1 MISEIS
7 ILTEGPGRFLSIGI
21 KDAAEDCMELRM
33 IGSIYDSMIIRPS
46 LSEYKGGIRLN
57 YEVTDCISLEEYLT
71 SEKLGGEDI
80 YSFMLALNRA
90 AGIMTGYLM
99 GEENLLLDKRF
110 IFTDRIDNTLRFC
123 PIPDAGRDGSSRP
136 DREGPHE
143 LGTGSIFTGLLAA
156 LTAHVDLND
165 PDALRMCAVM
175 LKEAEKAECRIYD
188 LMNVLMAERKNRG
201 GAEEQ
206 YSFNKPLSRQKA
218 VSLSEGKG
226 KPVRDGSG
234 TESRE
239 TEQTEYRSDFS
250 LEDMD
255 DIRLDPEKE
264 FMEDKHDLESY
275 VISENETE
283 TIVDEG
289 DAGNAERPRTE
300 KGSIRAAAVRILMT
314 QAIMAAA
321 LAAVYVLKGMD
332 TVVMILP
339 LYAILSVC
347 TALYFTID
355 LLMAKR
361 QR

>member
-7 ILTEGPGRFLSIGI
+7 VLTEGPGRFLSVGI

-57 YEVTDCISLEEYLT
+57 YEVTDCISLEECLT
-71 SEKLGGEDI
+71 SEKLDGEDI

-99 GEENLLLDKRF
+99 GEENLLLDKRY

-165 PDALRMCAVM
+165 PVALRMCAVM

-188 LMNVLMAERKNRG
+188 LMNVLMAERKNRETAG
-201 GAEEQ
+201 EQ
-206 YSFNKPLSRQKA
+206 TGFKKPLIRPKA
-218 VSLSEGKG
+218 VAVNDTRTAK
-226 KPVRDGSG
+226 DSG
-234 TESRE
+234 E
-239 TEQTEYRSDFS
+239 TENPETTQTEYRSGLKLKD
-250 LEDMD
+250 LDE
-255 DIRLDPEKE
+255 IRLDPEKE
-264 FMEDKHDLESY
+264 FMEDKHVLGSY
-275 VISENETE
+275 ETSENETD
-283 TIVDEG
+283 TIMDEE
-289 DAGNAERPRTE
+289 NAVNEERPRTE
-300 KGSIRAAAVRILMT
+300 KGSIRAAAARILMT

-332 TVVMILP
+332 TVVRILP
-339 LYAILSVC
+339 LYAILSAC